1 MRASG
6 ARPILLACILNGAC
20 ANDQRDSTSDTT
32 APGIPTIGIL
42 TRDSAATCF
51 VADRSV
57 LARAPN
63 TPAAGP
69 ANLRGWI
76 RLDRLND
83 GDSAVARLID
93 SDGFTI
99 DASWRRVADS
109 IVVRGAND
117 FVSIEMRLLVADS
130 VARGSMRA
138 SSDAALERDSA
149 GKLREFRRNSAIRL
163 VQAACDSTPNPAGV
177 AAIDVLPAVAP
188 RPGIRFNPATLTKG
202 TSVGALVLDSIIVR
216 QTVVDST
223 HVGMAHFR
231 GEIRLSGWTMRHPD
245 PDASRVITCFEADS
259 SSAARLPRWKG
270 DERRPWFCFSNRAEA
285 AQALGPPS
293 EGIPATIVVDQF
305 TIHRGLSDEVNSARF
320 IRLVRSG
327 TGDQSPAPALP

>member
-1 MRASG
+1 MRANA
-6 ARPILLACILNGAC
+6 ARPILLACILSGAC
-20 ANDQRDSTSDTT
+20 SKDQADSSSDTT
-32 APGIPTIGIL
+32 SPGIPTIGIL

-76 RLDRLND
+76 RLDRFGN
-83 GDSAVARLID
+83 GDSAAARLID
-93 SDGFTI
+93 SDGFAI

-109 IVVRGAND
+109 ILVTGSND
-117 FVSIEMRLLVADS
+117 FVKIEMRLHVADS
-130 VARGSMRA
+130 VARGSMHA

-149 GKLREFRRNSAIRL
+149 GKLREFRRDHTIRL

-177 AAIDVLPAVAP
+177 AAIDVLPEVAP
-188 RPGIRFNPATLTKG
+188 RPGIRFDPASLRKG
-202 TSVGALVLDSIIVR
+202 TSVGALVLDSITVR
-216 QTVVDST
+216 QAVVDST
-223 HVGMAHFR
+223 HVGMARFR

-245 PDASRVITCFEADS
+245 PDANRVVTCFEADS
-259 SSAARLPRWKG
+259 SSASRLPRWRG
-270 DERRPWFCFSNRAEA
+270 DERRPWFCFSNRVEA

-293 EGIPATIVVDQF
+293 EGVPATIVVDQF
-305 TIHRGLSDEVNSARF
+305 TIHRGMSDEVNSARF
-320 IRLVRSG
+320 LRLVRG
-327 TGDQSPAPALP
+327 GKGEQSPPD

>member
-1 MRASG
+1 MRVNA
-6 ARPILLACILNGAC
+6 AIPALFACMLCGAC
-20 ANDQRDSTSDTT
+20 AKDQRASSSDTT
-32 APGIPTIGIL
+32 TPGIPTIGIL

-69 ANLRGWI
+69 AGLRGWI
-76 RLDRLND
+76 RLDRFND
-83 GDSAVARLID
+83 GDSAAARLID
-93 SDGFTI
+93 SDGFAI

-117 FVSIEMRLLVADS
+117 FVTIEMRLRVADS
-130 VARGSMRA
+130 VAHGSMHA

-149 GKLREFRRNSAIRL
+149 GKLREFRRNSTIRL
-163 VQAACDSTPNPAGV
+163 ARAACDSTPNPAGV
-177 AAIDVLPAVAP
+177 AAIDVLPEVAP
-188 RPGIRFNPATLTKG
+188 RPGIRFNPATLRKG
-202 TSVGALVLDSIIVR
+202 TSVGALVLDSITVR
-216 QTVVDST
+216 QAVVDST
-223 HVGMAHFR
+223 HVGVAHFR

-245 PDASRVITCFEADS
+245 PDAGRVTCFEADS

-285 AQALGPPS
+285 ARALGPPS
-293 EGIPATIVVDQF
+293 EGVPATIVVDQF
-305 TIHRGLSDEVNSARF
+305 TIHRGMSDEVNSARF
-320 IRLVRSG
+320 LRVVRGG
-327 TGDQSPAPALP
+327 TGGQSPAD